1 LGVALSQK
9 ERGLTEVS
17 LENYRPERFAANMD
31 SIESLQVGVFT
42 EHPPISPLSPRER
55 VRVRGF

>member
-1 LGVALSQK
+1 MDVVSRLRCLAKALSI
-9 ERGLTEVS
+9 
-17 LENYRPERFAANMD
+17 MD
-31 SIESLQVGVFT
+31 SQQQYQVGVVR